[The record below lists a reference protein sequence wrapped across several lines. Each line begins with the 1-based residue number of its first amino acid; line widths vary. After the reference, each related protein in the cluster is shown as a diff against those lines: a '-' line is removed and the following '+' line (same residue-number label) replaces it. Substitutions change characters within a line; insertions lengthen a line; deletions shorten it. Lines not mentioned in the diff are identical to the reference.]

1 MLFPEKTPADKRKD
15 LRAALKTGKL
25 LQFPGSWSPLVSMEI
40 EKQGFDGVYISGS
53 VLSNDLGYPD
63 IGLTTLTEVAQRG
76 RQIARTTKLPTIID
90 IDTGFGEPMSA
101 TRTVQEMI
109 EMGLAG
115 CHIEDQVNPKRCG
128 HLDGKSLVSRDEMTR
143 KVAAAARGKK
153 LDSNFL
159 LIARTDSRAT
169 EGLEQSI
176 ERSKAYVD
184 AGADCIFIEALE
196 NEKEFE
202 AFRKAIPVPLLANMT
217 EFGKTK
223 LLTKEQ
229 LSHLGYNIVIYPVTT
244 FRLAMKATVDG
255 LAEIKAKGTQEGLL
269 DKMQHRKDLYT
280 LSRYEEYN
288 SFDQSIFN
296 FTIKK

>member
-1 MLFPEKTPADKRKD
+1 MLFPAKTAADKRKD
-15 LRAALKTGKL
+15 FRTALKSGKL
-25 LQFPGSWSPLVSMEI
+25 MRFPGSWSPLVSMEI
-40 EKQGFDGVYISGS
+40 EKQGFEGVYISGS

-63 IGLTTLTEVAQRG
+63 IGLTSLTEVAMRG
-76 RQIARTTKLPTIID
+76 RQISRTTSLPTIID

-128 HLDGKSLVSRDEMTR
+128 HLDGKALVGRDEMVR
-143 KVAAAARGKK
+143 KVAAAARGKQ

-169 EGLEQSI
+169 EGLEGAI
-176 ERSKAYVD
+176 ERSKAYID

-202 AFRKAIPVPLLANMT
+202 QFRKAINVPLLANMT
-217 EFGKTK
+217 EFGKSK
-223 LLTKEQ
+223 LLTYDQ
-229 LSHLGYNIVIYPVTT
+229 LSQLGYNIVIYPVST
-244 FRLAMKATVDG
+244 FRLAMKATIDG
-255 LAEIKAKGTQEGLL
+255 LAEIKSAGTQEGLL
-269 DKMQHRKDLYT
+269 DKMQHRKDLYSLT
-280 LSRYEEYN
+280 RYDEYN
-288 SFDQSIFN
+288 SFDNSIFN
-296 FTIKK
+296 FTLKS